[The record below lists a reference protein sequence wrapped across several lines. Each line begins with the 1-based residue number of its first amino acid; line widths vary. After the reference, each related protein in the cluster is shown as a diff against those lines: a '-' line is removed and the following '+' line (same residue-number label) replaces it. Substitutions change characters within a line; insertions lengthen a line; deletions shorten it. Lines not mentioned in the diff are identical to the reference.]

1 MNKIYYDIIY
11 VESKMLFNTKNVTHY
26 VIAFGL
32 IIGATSLLNNVKQNF
47 DTNDEDYKLIKD
59 YLLNESPLY
68 GSNRPKMWIHSR
80 YEINARNWKDFS
92 SRNTDNLNQPY
103 LHLTIKSIINHCG
116 NDFNIC
122 LIDDESFNKLLP
134 SWDVNVRNMAEPMK
148 SQYRELGMARL
159 LQVYGGIV
167 VPNSFL
173 CIKSLKPLY
182 EKYNNNGKAF
192 VCETV
197 NHTCDL
203 KNNTTNKDFMPNTY
217 FMGASQNHNSIIE
230 IVDYLQKSLS
240 HTHITMRSNFVGV
253 MQYKCQQLI
262 QDDKLELVDGK
273 VIGIKT
279 AKNNII
285 ILDELM
291 EEAYLDLDNSV
302 LGIYIPREEIIMRT
316 KFNWFAALPIED
328 VLNSKMIISKYI
340 TTSLVDSMQN
350 VEKIE
355 HTIVT
360 I

>member
-1 MNKIYYDIIY
+1 MILYTCNQIMIFN
-11 VESKMLFNTKNVTHY
+11 SKSVTHY
-26 VIAFGL
+26 IIAFGL
-32 IIGATSLLNNVKQNF
+32 ILGATSLLNNVRQNF

-68 GSNRPKMWIHSR
+68 GSNRPKIWIHSR
-80 YEINARNWKDFS
+80 YEINARNWKNFS

-116 NDFNIC
+116 NDFNVC

-173 CIKSLKPLY
+173 CIKTLKPLY
-182 EKYNNNGKAF
+182 EKYNNIGKAF
-192 VCETV
+192 VSEEV

-203 KNNTTNKDFMPNTY
+203 KNNTMNKDFMPNTY

-230 IVDYLQKSLS
+230 IVNHLQTSLS
-240 HTHITMRSNFVGV
+240 HTHITMKDNFVGI
-253 MQYKCQQLI
+253 MQDKCQELI
-262 QDDKLELVDGK
+262 QCGKLELVDGK
-273 VIGIKT
+273 VIGVKT
-279 AKNNII
+279 AKNHTIL
-285 ILDELM
+285 LDELM
-291 EEAYLDLDNSV
+291 EEAYLDLDNSA
-302 LGIYIPREEIIMRT
+302 LGIYIPREEIIMRN
-316 KFNWFAALPIED
+316 KFNWFASLPMEE

-340 TTSLVDSMQN
+340 TTSLVDSMKN
-350 VEKIE
+350 VDKI
-355 HTIVT
+355 HHNVVT

>member
-1 MNKIYYDIIY
+1 MILYTCNQIMIFN
-11 VESKMLFNTKNVTHY
+11 SKSVTHY
-26 VIAFGL
+26 IIAFGL
-32 IIGATSLLNNVKQNF
+32 ILGATSLLNNVRQNF

-68 GSNRPKMWIHSR
+68 GSNRPKIWIHSR
-80 YEINARNWKDFS
+80 YEINARNWKNFS

-116 NDFNIC
+116 NDFNVC

-173 CIKSLKPLY
+173 CIKTLKPLY
-182 EKYNNNGKAF
+182 EKYNNIGKAF
-192 VCETV
+192 VSEEV

-203 KNNTTNKDFMPNTY
+203 KNNTMNNDFMPNTY

-230 IVDYLQKSLS
+230 MVNHLQTSLS
-240 HTHITMRSNFVGV
+240 HTHITMKDNFVGI
-253 MQYKCQQLI
+253 MQDKCQELI
-262 QDDKLELVDGK
+262 QCGKLELVDGK
-273 VIGIKT
+273 VIGVKT
-279 AKNNII
+279 AKNHTIL
-285 ILDELM
+285 LDELM
-291 EEAYLDLDNSV
+291 EEAYLDLDNSA
-302 LGIYIPREEIIMRT
+302 LGIYIPREEIIMRN
-316 KFNWFAALPIED
+316 KFNWFASLPMEE

-340 TTSLVDSMQN
+340 TTSLVDSMKN
-350 VEKIE
+350 VDKI
-355 HTIVT
+355 HHNVVT

>member
-1 MNKIYYDIIY
+1 MIFN
-11 VESKMLFNTKNVTHY
+11 SKSVTHY
-26 VIAFGL
+26 IIAFGL
-32 IIGATSLLNNVKQNF
+32 ILGATSLLNNVRQNF

-68 GSNRPKMWIHSR
+68 GSNRPKIWIHSR
-80 YEINARNWKDFS
+80 YEINARNWKNFS

-116 NDFNIC
+116 NDFNVC

-173 CIKSLKPLY
+173 CIKTLKPLY
-182 EKYNNNGKAF
+182 EKYNNIGKAF
-192 VCETV
+192 VSEEV

-203 KNNTTNKDFMPNTY
+203 KNNTMNNDFMPNTY

-230 IVDYLQKSLS
+230 MVNHLQTSLS
-240 HTHITMRSNFVGV
+240 HTHITMKDNFVGI
-253 MQYKCQQLI
+253 MQDKCQELI
-262 QDDKLELVDGK
+262 QCGKLELVDGK
-273 VIGIKT
+273 VIGVKT
-279 AKNNII
+279 AKNHTIL
-285 ILDELM
+285 LDELM
-291 EEAYLDLDNSV
+291 EEAYLDLDNSA
-302 LGIYIPREEIIMRT
+302 LGIYIPREEIIMRN
-316 KFNWFAALPIED
+316 KFNWFASLPMEE

-340 TTSLVDSMQN
+340 TTSLVDSMKN
-350 VEKIE
+350 VDKI
-355 HTIVT
+355 HHNVVT